1 MTSDVCR
8 HVNDPMLTEMF
19 NIVGFHLTTK
29 LTQRQKQSISR
40 KHGLCS
46 SALELDPRLYSNS
59 KSASHLAKEERV
71 LSGEARDED
80 ITAEAALTSHDLRV
94 LVR

>member
-29 LTQRQKQSISR
+29 LTQKQKQSICR

>member
-29 LTQRQKQSISR
+29 LTQKQKQSICR

-46 SALELDPRLYSNS
+46 SALELDPRLYSNN

-80 ITAEAALTSHDLRV
+80 IAAEAALTSHDLRV

>member
-1 MTSDVCR
+1 
-8 HVNDPMLTEMF
+8 MF

-29 LTQRQKQSISR
+29 LTQKQKQSICR

-59 KSASHLAKEERV
+59 KSASHLAKEERK
-71 LSGEARDED
+71 ACK
-80 ITAEAALTSHDLRV
+80 ALGWPFCGCRNTPWRGLHSNQTKSCKLI
-94 LVR
+94 

>member
-1 MTSDVCR
+1 
-8 HVNDPMLTEMF
+8 MLTEMF

-80 ITAEAALTSHDLRV
+80 EDITAEAALTSHDLRV

>member
-1 MTSDVCR
+1 MTSRVCR

-29 LTQRQKQSISR
+29 LTQKQKQSICR
-40 KHGLCS
+40 KHGLCP
-46 SALELDPRLYSNS
+46 SALELDPRLYSTR
-59 KSASHLAKEERV
+59 KSAAHLAKEERV
-71 LSGEARDED
+71 LSGEAGDED
-80 ITAEAALTSHDLRV
+80 IAAEAALTSHDLRV